1 MDLPSCNRDFVLQ
14 TPRLLLREMTQ
25 QDLPDL
31 EEMLLDPAVMYAY
44 EHTFGTASAFGPWCI
59 AEPAKW

>member
-1 MDLPSCNRDFVLQ
+1 MLWSTGLDLPSCNTGIILE

-31 EEMLLDPAVMYAY
+31 AEMLLDPAVMSAY
-44 EHTFGTASAFGPWCI
+44 DHTLHQQDV
-59 AEPAKW
+59 E

>member
-44 EHTFGTASAFGPWCI
+44 EHTFTQQEVW
-59 AEPAKW
+59 EWLER